1 MEKFLY
7 VTYAEIYKVLI
18 DEVDK
23 VFKEYSRTNLYREL
37 QSIIFE
43 FLESIR
49 QDHLKAATECFNVEC
64 QKPFTMAT
72 TSFQRSQ
79 KEALALLT
87 NLRRGW
93 RVQMYVEEM
102 QSRVEANGGRV
113 LPASKVTDTELGPD
127 EFGKEIEIMSV
138 SAVQYWSLHMS
149 PEC

>member
-1 MEKFLY
+1 MEKFLL

-18 DEVDK
+18 DEIDK

-49 QDHLKAATECFNVEC
+49 EDHLKAATESFNVEC

-79 KEALALLT
+79 KDALSYLT

-93 RVQMYVEEM
+93 RVQMYIEEM
-102 QSRVEANGGRV
+102 QARVDANGGRV
-113 LPASKVTDTELGPD
+113 LQPNKITDTELGSD

-138 SAVQYWSLHMS
+138 CAVASKHPTQVF
-149 PEC
+149 